1 MLSHIRV
8 VRPRYKFR
16 DAEDSIRPLGIR
28 VSYLPLREWQIRHS
42 NTKGTSR
49 SIAHIMGDI
58 WAESL
63 ACHSGKISRWRKIY
77 CAGAC
82 PVCITSGDLSA
93 GSPDSRAAK
102 LTNSR
107 IGRSK
112 PWRPGGVV
120 QRRKLW
126 SLVAVVCYLV
136 TKQNVLRDGILATR
150 DVETMLDQH

>member
-1 MLSHIRV
+1 MLKVSKLKSNYVKNGMSLIWDWCCFTFV
-8 VRPRYKFR
+8 LYDQDTSFAMQKTVY
-16 DAEDSIRPLGIR
+16 APLVLECRICHFAK
-28 VSYLPLREWQIRHS
+28 WQIRHS

-63 ACHSGKISRWRKIY
+63 ACHSSKISRWRKIY

-120 QRRKLW
+120 QRRKW
-126 SLVAVVCYLV
+126 HCGHWW
-136 TKQNVLRDGILATR
+136 Q
-150 DVETMLDQH
+150 